1 MERAQGHTR
10 RALLADPGGDQH
22 LACMFGGV
30 PIYMVNTRRTPSRPR
45 PCHPRKLDEAMAT
58 SLRDCGFYSSSVR
71 ILVWP
76 CFFFCVCF
84 FDARHWSNRRIAHP
98 RVLAAARE
106 ARAYWRSV
114 RGI

>member
-10 RALLADPGGDQH
+10 RALLADPGGDQR
-22 LACMFGGV
+22 LACLFGGV

-45 PCHPRKLDEAMAT
+45 PCHPRKLDDAMAT

-76 CFFFCVCF
+76 CFFFMC
-84 FDARHWSNRRIAHP
+84 
-98 RVLAAARE
+98 AASTPDIGPTAE
-106 ARAYWRSV
+106 LPTHGCWLQQEKH
-114 RGI
+114 GPTGDL